1 MGGAKLEDSRAQP
14 LAVGESIPSPSP
26 SCGLLQVLAAE
37 GDFHR
42 EAAERGTGPGL
53 AVYKYLEPTGGF
65 ACGVI
70 GSFRYVQW

>member
-53 AVYKYLEPTGGF
+53 AV
-65 ACGVI
+65 
-70 GSFRYVQW
+70 